1 MGYLMTWRELW
12 VMAVGFDPPVTH
24 FSSVTSAILVY
35 LLALLFCYVFY
46 QLSRILL
53 PRFLQE
59 YVLDFFK
66 TMAFCT
72 YCFGHGVIRN
82 AHGHLAYILCV
93 VPLNTASVFIFNLGD
108 GTPLM
113 VWLKYLQKQI
123 PAWKFLA
130 KVTAQIMA
138 GLCSWELGHLIFRLD
153 FHPSFVEKVESQAN
167 CSTDLNVATVT
178 GFVLETVA
186 VTYDFWLDQQ
196 TLSRYMPLDL
206 ALKILNCAI
215 IVCLGLHL
223 TGMYLHPA
231 MATGHTFGCGPTPI
245 LSHILVYWGGP
256 FIGIYIGLKLG
267 QMFHLPISTTTKSQ
281 QPIKTTQN
289 GDHGDSIVK
298 KTEQNGH
305 HSGEV
310 RNRSRKKKHY

>member
-1 MGYLMTWRELW
+1 MYKPYIIEIKFQTPNYNFSFQTTKSCIFQGYLMTWRELW

-82 AHGHLAYILCV
+82 AHGHLAYIVCV

-108 GTPLM
+108 GNPLI

-153 FHPSFVEKVESQAN
+153 FHPSFVEIVKSQAN

-186 VTYDFWLDQQ
+186 VTYDIWVDQQ
-196 TLSRYMPLDL
+196 TLSRYLLLDL

-215 IVCLGLHL
+215 IVCLGKS
-223 TGMYLHPA
+223 
-231 MATGHTFGCGPTPI
+231 TFSLDLLYSPLC
-245 LSHILVYWGGP
+245 
-256 FIGIYIGLKLG
+256 F
-267 QMFHLPISTTTKSQ
+267 Q
-281 QPIKTTQN
+281 
-289 GDHGDSIVK
+289 
-298 KTEQNGH
+298 
-305 HSGEV
+305 
-310 RNRSRKKKHY
+310 

>member
-1 MGYLMTWRELW
+1 MGNGCWIRPPSDTLLLRN
-12 VMAVGFDPPVTH
+12 VGHSSLPSGLVVLLCLLPVVPDTP
-24 FSSVTSAILVY
+24 TQIPTGI
-35 LLALLFCYVFY
+35 
-46 QLSRILL
+46 R
-53 PRFLQE
+53 PRFLQNHGFLHLLFRTWSHTKRSRSPCL
-59 YVLDFFK
+59 YRLCCAFK
-66 TMAFCT
+66 HRQCL
-72 YCFGHGVIRN
+72 H
-82 AHGHLAYILCV
+82 
-93 VPLNTASVFIFNLGD
+93 
-108 GTPLM
+108 
-113 VWLKYLQKQI
+113 
-123 PAWKFLA
+123 
-130 KVTAQIMA
+130 
-138 GLCSWELGHLIFRLD
+138 
-153 FHPSFVEKVESQAN
+153 FHPSFVEIVKSQAN

-186 VTYDFWLDQQ
+186 VTYDIWVDQQ
-196 TLSRYMPLDL
+196 TLSRYLLLDL

-267 QMFHLPISTTTKSQ
+267 QMFHLPTSTTTNSQ

-298 KTEQNGH
+298 QTEQNGH